1 MKNIISLRYTKE
13 MTNYC
18 YLFSFSILPSFYP
31 LDYMKRYKPFFHV
44 EYRFIPSVAKKQDKK
59 QKPLLLSPTY
69 VPQYTDMMMTT
80 FYKKPSSPFY
90 PLLKT
95 K

>member
-1 MKNIISLRYTKE
+1 
-13 MTNYC
+13 
-18 YLFSFSILPSFYP
+18 
-31 LDYMKRYKPFFHV
+31 MKRYKPFFHV
-44 EYRFIPSVAKKQDKK
+44 EHRFIPSVAKKQDKK
-59 QKPLLLSPTY
+59 HKQPLLLSPTH

-80 FYKKPSSPFY
+80 FYKKPSSPFS